1 MHIKTS
7 WELGVVNATISDIKI
22 KKKNII
28 FYNNA
33 INTTVEPRQ
42 SGRTQTEDFQDNLL
56 KLLRFSLLFSPP
68 SYLLYF
74 KLKRIGKII
83 GR

>member
-33 INTTVEPRQ
+33 INTTVEPR
-42 SGRTQTEDFQDNLL
+42 
-56 KLLRFSLLFSPP
+56 
-68 SYLLYF
+68 
-74 KLKRIGKII
+74 
-83 GR
+83 